1 VTTAPPAER
10 SRAPL
15 ALWFTLAAFTAG
27 VQAIV
32 ALFPQYEQDLGL
44 STQDLTIV
52 YGCYPIALIP
62 AVLLQGPLSDALGRK
77 RVALLGLGVQLL
89 ACVLGI
95 LAQDLAWLVASR
107 VLQGW
112 SMGALWATCTAW
124 VRDFTPEE
132 RRDDVARWV
141 SALTMG
147 SNAVGAVVF
156 GILAST
162 THSTAVPWAV
172 NTAVLALAAVS
183 ILGVPE
189 TVTRRS
195 WPGLSIRLRRPPGHE
210 REFTGYL
217 VPLVLATMTMGTIAI
232 VMAPSLV
239 EEIRGPSAV
248 WSGAALALFLGG
260 GAAVQVRVTAW
271 ATARQALLLSA
282 LLLPLGYLGIL
293 AGLAA
298 HSLPIGLL
306 GMGCTGAGVALG
318 FCGLLISAE
327 RMSGPLNRASVLAA
341 FSVVL
346 YIAQTAPAL
355 GAGSAEDA
363 LGLTPLL
370 ALVGGIGTAALC
382 GFHAWGP
389 RPTVAVTDG

>member
-1 VTTAPPAER
+1 MTIAPADR
-10 SRAPL
+10 RRAPL
-15 ALWFTLAAFTAG
+15 ALWFALAAFTAG

-32 ALFPQYEQDLGL
+32 ALFPVYERDLGL

-89 ACVLGI
+89 ACLLGAG
-95 LAQDLAWLVASR
+95 AQDLAWLVAAR
-107 VLQGW
+107 ILQGW
-112 SMGALWATCTAW
+112 SIGALWATCTAW

-147 SNAVGAVVF
+147 SNAVGAVAF
-156 GILAST
+156 GVLAST
-162 THSTAVPWAV
+162 THSAAIPWAV
-172 NTAVLALAAVS
+172 NTGVLVVAGIGV
-183 ILGVPE
+183 LGVPE
-189 TVTRRS
+189 TVTRRG

-210 REFTGYL
+210 REFTRHL
-217 VPLVLATMTMGTIAI
+217 VPLVVATMTMGTIAI
-232 VMAPSLV
+232 VMAPSV
-239 EEIRGPSAV
+239 VDEIRGPSAV

-260 GAAVQVRVTAW
+260 GAAVQLQVTAW

-282 LLLPLGYLGIL
+282 LLLPVGYVGVLG
-293 AGLAA
+293 GLAA
-298 HSLPIGLL
+298 HSLPLAL
-306 GMGCTGAGVALG
+306 AGMAGAGAGVALG
-318 FCGLLISAE
+318 FCGLLIQAE
-327 RMSGPLNRASVLAA
+327 RMSGPANRAAVLAA

-346 YIAQTAPAL
+346 YVAQTAPAL
-355 GAGSAEDA
+355 GAGSARDA

-370 ALVGGIGTAALC
+370 LAVGVAGTAVLC
-382 GFHAWGP
+382 GIHRSGP
-389 RPTVAVTDG
+389 RPGVAVVEA